1 MILQSLSLDN
11 FKNIEQARLEFS
23 PKLNCFL
30 GNNGM
35 GKSNLL
41 DAIYL
46 LSFCKS
52 FTGVTDPMLIRNGED
67 FSIIR
72 GHYLRK
78 EAEEELTAGL
88 RRGRRKSFKRGAK
101 EYVRLSEHIGTF
113 PLVMVSPADMDLV
126 NGAAEERR
134 RFMDI
139 PLSQTDAGYLAA
151 LIRYNRGLEQRNRL
165 LRDNVTEP
173 ALYQALEMMLD
184 ADAAYITTARAA
196 HLEQLTADFRHYYA
210 MIAGAGAE
218 SDSVALDYG
227 SRILREGATLQQIL
241 DNNRNRDHALGYTSS
256 GPHRD
261 DIELSLNGMPVR
273 RVASQGQAKTY
284 TIALRLAQYH
294 FIARATG
301 IKPLLLLDD
310 IFDKLDAERVQ
321 RIMVT
326 VAADTFGQIFITDT
340 NRKHLDEITDA
351 APGLQKM
358 WHVEDGR
365 FAPL

>member
-52 FTGVTDPMLIRNGED
+52 FTGVTDSMLIRNGED

-72 GHYLRK
+72 GHYMRNG
-78 EAEEELTAGL
+78 AEEELNAGL
-88 RRGRRKSFKRGAK
+88 RRGRRKSFKRGSK

-139 PLSQTDAGYLAA
+139 PLSQTDARYLAT

-165 LRDNVTEP
+165 LRDRVTDP
-173 ALYQALEMMLD
+173 ALYQAIEMMLD
-184 ADAAYITTARAA
+184 ADAAYITSARAA
-196 HLEQLTADFRHYYA
+196 HLEQLTADFHRYYA
-210 MIAGAGAE
+210 MIAGPGAE
-218 SDSVALDYG
+218 SDSVTLDYG
-227 SRILREGATLQQIL
+227 SRILRENSPLQEIM
-241 DNNRNRDHALGYTSS
+241 NINRTRDMALGYTSS

-261 DIELSLNGMPVR
+261 DIELRLNNMPVR

-294 FIARATG
+294 FISRAKG

-321 RIMVT
+321 RIMST
-326 VAADTFGQIFITDT
+326 VADESFGQIFITDT

-351 APGLQKM
+351 ATGRQKM
-358 WHVEDGR
+358 WHVEDGQ
-365 FAPL
+365 FDPL